1 MKILEANA
9 GALTNFE
16 VLDLLRSR
24 GASKDATR
32 VLAQIAQSEFEEY
45 LLAVFQVYDHLEE
58 SISRNQTR
66 LKINEFVEKCKRF
79 KLAKAEV
86 LNIINVRPSSPA
98 EIFAIIEQA
107 ESRFEDEQLQE
118 LVDLVTEV
126 LPPLTDPELEKTEE
140 RNDKNKEGTAT
151 GEQVDEDQQQPGEGE
166 IEEGGD
172 ISHIT
177 ADDEAMDDS

>member
-16 VLDLLRSR
+16 VLDFLRSR

-32 VLAQIAQSEFEEY
+32 VLAQIALSEFK
-45 LLAVFQVYDHLEE
+45 VYDHLEE

-107 ESRFEDEQLQE
+107 ESRFETEQLQE

-140 RNDKNKEGTAT
+140 GNDKNEEGTAT
-151 GEQVDEDQQQPGEGE
+151 GEQVDEDQQQPVEGE

-172 ISHIT
+172 VSHIT